1 MNYLEC
7 VECLKRIYP
16 GETCWTIN
24 VHRETPTQERTIR
37 VIEATCDLTYCED
50 CAGAR
55 DFKQITVPFK

>member
-7 VECLKRIYP
+7 GECLKRIYP

-37 VIEATCDLTYCED
+37 VIESGLGLAILRGDVL
-50 CAGAR
+50 
-55 DFKQITVPFK
+55 Q